1 LQDSK
6 RMRGKASKEGACLDP
21 PCEED
26 VNSASP
32 TARTRMIFNKSL
44 ESRREKGLKER
55 TK

>member
-1 LQDSK
+1 MK
-6 RMRGKASKEGACLDP
+6 GKASKEGPCLDP

-44 ESRREKGLKER
+44 ENRRENGLKER
-55 TK
+55 AE